1 MARFQQG
8 ARVENIQVL
17 RLKEEKK
24 PLSNKKKKCIFS
36 EKERENE
43 AVTQLQNFF
52 TSIFYLIRPSKDRER
67 ENAR

>member
-17 RLKEEKK
+17 CLKEEKK
-24 PLSNKKKKCIFS
+24 TLSNKKKYIFS
-36 EKERENE
+36 EKERQNE

-52 TSIFYLIRPSKDRER
+52 TSIFYLIRPSKDGER